1 MNFGIIYGVSAFGL
15 SNQTNL
21 SRSESKI
28 IIDNYYNS
36 YPALKDFMSNQINFA
51 RENGFVQTILGR
63 KRFLND
69 INSRNGMI
77 RSSAERNAIN
87 TPVQG
92 SAADII
98 KLSMINIADELKN
111 NSLKSKLI
119 LQVHD
124 ELVFDVPLEE
134 VDLIKKIIIDKME
147 NAYELKVPLTVDLG
161 VGNNWLEAH

>member
-1 MNFGIIYGVSAFGL
+1 M

-21 SRSESKI
+21 NRSESKL

-36 YPALKDFMSNQINFA
+36 YPALKEFMTNQINFA

-98 KLSMINIADELKN
+98 KLSMIKINEELKN

-124 ELVFDVPLEE
+124 ELVFDVPQEE
-134 VDLIKKIIIDKME
+134 VDLIKKIIIENME
-147 NAYELKVPLTVDLG
+147 NAYKLKVPLIVDLG
-161 VGNNWLEAH
+161 IGNNWLEAH